1 MQEVQPLHQK
11 ADVQQLPAALHLVG
25 DLLSGE
31 LALTGQL
38 CRLQHQLANAGGEAA
53 GVHGVDV
60 PHLLSGDAG
69 ILVAGG
75 HIAGDVE
82 MHHGVALLQLAAE
95 ELGVVVHRHRRCAAH
110 SAAGIDVGV
119 NFVGGDVLAVYQRL
133 AVPDDVQGGDADVVF
148 FNKLRGQITGAVSG
162 YSNIHD

>member
-38 CRLQHQLANAGGEAA
+38 RRLQHQLADAGGEAA

-60 PHLLSGDAG
+60 PHLLSGDTG

-95 ELGVVVHRHRRCAAH
+95 ELGIVVHRHRRRAAH

-133 AVPDDVQGGDADVVF
+133 AVPDDVQGGDADVAF